1 MKMITG
7 NATSKVR
14 LVYVR
19 IKQRNYHLDVIQ
31 PGLGGLVGE
40 INGKKEKVINWL

>member
-1 MKMITG
+1 MKTING
-7 NATSKVR
+7 IASLKVK
-14 LVYVR
+14 LVYGR
-19 IKQRNYHLDVIQ
+19 FKQRNYHLDVIQ